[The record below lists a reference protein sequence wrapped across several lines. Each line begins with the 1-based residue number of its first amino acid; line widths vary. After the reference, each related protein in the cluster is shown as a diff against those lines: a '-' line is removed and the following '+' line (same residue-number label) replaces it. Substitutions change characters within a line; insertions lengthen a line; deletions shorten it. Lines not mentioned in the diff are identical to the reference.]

1 MITLPSVEHDATYSP
16 EWSLGKKTK
25 KVEKANLN
33 FYLTVK
39 ILISLFNS
47 VIANPSKFCHK
58 NGTSGSFFNNTAIIL

>member
-47 VIANPSKFCHK
+47 VIAFLITQPLFY
-58 NGTSGSFFNNTAIIL
+58 NTNL